1 MPPVLSLVLD
11 DGADR
16 VVRGH
21 VLHRPREFRLVEDL
35 GAAIRFRAAG
45 EERVEATILK
55 APVQLRHEQGIWS
68 AFVPDVEA
76 KPQVRVLLQDVL
88 PPLAERVVL
97 VKVSTVKFKV
107 RVREG

>member
-21 VLHRPREFRLVEDL
+21 VLHHPSEFRLVEDL

-55 APVQLRHEQGIWS
+55 IPVQLRHEQGIWS

-76 KPQVRVLLQDVL
+76 KPKIRVQLQNVL
-88 PPLAERVVL
+88 APLAERVAV
-97 VKVSTVKFKV
+97 VKVSTVKV

>member
-11 DGADR
+11 NGADR

-21 VLHRPREFRLVEDL
+21 VLHQLTELRRVEDL
-35 GAAIRFRAAG
+35 GAAIHFRAAG
-45 EERVEATILK
+45 EERVEAAILK
-55 APVQLRHEQGIWS
+55 IPVHLRHEQGIWS

-76 KPQVRVLLQDVL
+76 KPKIHVQLQNVLA
-88 PPLAERVVL
+88 PLAERVAV
-97 VKVSTVKFKV
+97 VKVSTVKG